1 MGKIRRVSFTLYT
14 GLLRQWRTRSTQPT
28 NRERNMNTITIES
41 PTTGDTITYTEAE
54 VRNFISRAG
63 EVSGLNDSINAQL
76 QTIRTIRNEVRDFF
90 SEGEWQDGETTVN
103 KGDVNVLL
111 DSIGANKL
119 TTKYSGTFTVSGTFN
134 IEVEEEDEIESI
146 ISDNMEVSVWGA
158 DIDVD
163 SIEVMDV
170 EEEN

>member
-1 MGKIRRVSFTLYT
+1 
-14 GLLRQWRTRSTQPT
+14 
-28 NRERNMNTITIES
+28 MNTITINSTPE
-41 PTTGDTITYTEAE
+41 GATITYTEAE
-54 VRNFISRAG
+54 VLHFISKAG

-76 QTIRTIRNEVRDFF
+76 KTIRDIRNEVRDFF